1 VTPLASAGRQLSIPY
16 PNNGAAMSTLKVMC
30 WNVENLFL
38 PPPGDAPAAERFQR
52 KLANL
57 AAVIDQ
63 QQPDVLALQEIG
75 PDGALQA
82 LQAALST
89 TLPHAAGG
97 IADGRGIR
105 VAFLSRYAIQQQRDI
120 QPFPSLIKAVQTR
133 DPIFDDADTEEDESL
148 TQAMGR
154 GGLEI
159 SIDVD
164 GVAVSLLNAHF
175 KSKLISYA
183 RRRPDVPG
191 SRFQPRDEDE
201 RYRYAAYALY
211 LRTGE
216 AMTIRD
222 RLNVLLSGGSGEPD
236 PGQGQGREKAVVFCG
251 DLNDEPLAATTQ
263 IIQGPSGSEIG
274 TAGFR
279 SGDQG
284 DGYRLWNLAP
294 LLNVTATGEPPLEAP
309 FTRRFKGRG
318 ELIDHI
324 FASHR
329 LVNPANLPLARTVL
343 ATPELPSVGD
353 SPSERSD
360 DPASDHAA
368 VVATFNL

>member
-1 VTPLASAGRQLSIPY
+1 
-16 PNNGAAMSTLKVMC
+16 
-30 WNVENLFL
+30 
-38 PPPGDAPAAERFQR
+38 
-52 KLANL
+52 
-57 AAVIDQ
+57 
-63 QQPDVLALQEIG
+63 VLALQEIG
-75 PDGALQA
+75 PDGALA
-82 LQAALST
+82 VLQGALST
-89 TLPHAAGG
+89 SLPHASSGT
-97 IADGRGIR
+97 ADGRGIR
-105 VAFLSRYAIQQQRDI
+105 VAFLSRDAILQQRDI
-120 QPFPSLIKAVQTR
+120 QPFPSLIKAVQAR

-148 TQAMGR
+148 TQAMVR
-154 GGLEI
+154 GDLEI

-183 RRRPDVPG
+183 RRRTDVPG

-222 RLNVLLSGGSGEPD
+222 RLNALLSGG
-236 PGQGQGREKAVVFCG
+236 
-251 DLNDEPLAATTQ
+251 
-263 IIQGPSGSEIG
+263 
-274 TAGFR
+274 

-343 ATPELPSVGD
+343 ATPALPSVGD
-353 SPSERSD
+353 TPSERSN

-368 VVATFNL
+368 VATTFNL